1 MVIFEIFFFSPFCQF
16 YWWLVR
22 EIWGLSSEAILV
34 AVLAPLCFSFQT
46 HLEYSS
52 ELLMVNSFLTL
63 AVFETH
69 VQLNELILSLIGG
82 DTVDSTMIYILCWV
96 ISSSFCH
103 IGRAKISKIMLFL
116 ANPNTKLLLLFLLSG
131 SSLL

>member
-1 MVIFEIFFFSPFCQF
+1 M
-16 YWWLVR
+16 
-22 EIWGLSSEAILV
+22 SSEAILV

-69 VQLNELILSLIGG
+69 VQLNELILSLIRG
-82 DTVDSTMIYILCWV
+82 DVIMDSTKIYILCWV

-103 IGRAKISKIMLFL
+103 IWRAKISKNNAIFS
-116 ANPNTKLLLLFLLSG
+116 NPITKLLLLFFFILSG
-131 SSLL
+131 SSLP

>member
-1 MVIFEIFFFSPFCQF
+1 M
-16 YWWLVR
+16 
-22 EIWGLSSEAILV
+22 SSEAILV

-69 VQLNELILSLIGG
+69 VQLNELILSLIRG
-82 DTVDSTMIYILCWV
+82 DIIVDSTKIYILCWV
-96 ISSSFCH
+96 ISASFCH
-103 IGRAKISKIMLFL
+103 IGRAKISKNNAIFS
-116 ANPNTKLLLLFLLSG
+116 NPNTKLLLLFFLYYLVAVYCSNK
-131 SSLL
+131 LNIKKKKRFF

>member
-1 MVIFEIFFFSPFCQF
+1 M
-16 YWWLVR
+16 
-22 EIWGLSSEAILV
+22 SSEAILV

-69 VQLNELILSLIGG
+69 VQLNELILSLIRG
-82 DTVDSTMIYILCWV
+82 DIIVDSTKIYILCWV
-96 ISSSFCH
+96 ISSSLCH
-103 IGRAKISKIMLFL
+103 IWRAKISKNNAIFS
-116 ANPNTKLLLLFLLSG
+116 NPITKLLLLFFFLYYLVAVYRSNKLNIKKKKGFFNSILS
-131 SSLL
+131 

>member
-1 MVIFEIFFFSPFCQF
+1 M
-16 YWWLVR
+16 
-22 EIWGLSSEAILV
+22 SSEAILV

-82 DTVDSTMIYILCWV
+82 DTGQYHDLY
-96 ISSSFCH
+96 
-103 IGRAKISKIMLFL
+103 
-116 ANPNTKLLLLFLLSG
+116 
-131 SSLL
+131 SLLGDKL